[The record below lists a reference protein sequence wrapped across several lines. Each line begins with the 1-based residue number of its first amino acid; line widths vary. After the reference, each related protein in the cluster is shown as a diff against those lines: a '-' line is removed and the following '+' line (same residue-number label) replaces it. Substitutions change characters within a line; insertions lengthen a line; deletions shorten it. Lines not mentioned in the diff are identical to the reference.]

1 MGDEAGIPRTP
12 AATGACA
19 FLTVTTWCAE
29 GGRPVPANMVEGM
42 RKGLPLLLTVSCILV
57 GVQAASFL
65 AFAAFGLTLA
75 TSQRM
80 LIDEISGSAQGGL
93 PSLTIAIGSGV
104 IGLLLA
110 GLIVMLARRSR
121 LGRWLTAALELLML
135 LCGLVLFPENM
146 AIGFFDPISL
156 WFTAATAAA
165 ALILFSL
172 IVNRGV
178 RRYFTFRS
186 ATAASLSP

>member
-1 MGDEAGIPRTP
+1 
-12 AATGACA
+12 
-19 FLTVTTWCAE
+19 
-29 GGRPVPANMVEGM
+29 
-42 RKGLPLLLTVSCILV
+42 
-57 GVQAASFL
+57 
-65 AFAAFGLTLA
+65 
-75 TSQRM
+75 M